1 MEGGELQILLFN
13 RRHVR
18 PFDRIPPVAQCPTDV
33 GHERHGEQDGSPDG
47 EIGQNPSPQTIQE
60 SASGPQISPVFN
72 HFLLLLVGVASNY
85 YFIIFCHFVNEKQHT
100 ASVRCGVLNMQRTT
114 IYFLCAS
121 AFCDGLVDIYQVPD
135 LGL

>member
-72 HFLLLLVGVASNY
+72 HFFTPLGWCCVQLLFYNFLS
-85 YFIIFCHFVNEKQHT
+85 FCQ
-100 ASVRCGVLNMQRTT
+100 
-114 IYFLCAS
+114 
-121 AFCDGLVDIYQVPD
+121 
-135 LGL
+135 